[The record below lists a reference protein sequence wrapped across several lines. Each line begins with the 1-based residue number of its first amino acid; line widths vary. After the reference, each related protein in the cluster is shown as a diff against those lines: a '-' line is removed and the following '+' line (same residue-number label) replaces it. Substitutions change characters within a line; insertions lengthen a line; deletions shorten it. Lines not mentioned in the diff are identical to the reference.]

1 MPKKVTRKFPAPV
14 IQSANAPLAAGQKY
28 VLKALVL
35 GNDACPIEDW
45 LGSIQDVQTKQ
56 RVQSRLDRVERGNLG
71 DCKPVGQGIFEL
83 RMDFGAGY
91 RIYYAV
97 TGTTL
102 IVLLVGGDKSTQDK
116 DILAAQQLWKDNRDD
131 TQRYKRT
138 LRR

>member
-14 IQSANAPLAAGQKY
+14 IQSATAPLAAGQQY

-35 GNDACPIEDW
+35 ENNTCPIEDW
-45 LGSIQDVQTKQ
+45 LKSIKDMQTKQ
-56 RVQSRLDRVERGNLG
+56 RVQNRLDRVERGNLG

-97 TGTTL
+97 AGTTL

-116 DILAAQQLWKDNRDD
+116 DILAAQKLWKDNRDD